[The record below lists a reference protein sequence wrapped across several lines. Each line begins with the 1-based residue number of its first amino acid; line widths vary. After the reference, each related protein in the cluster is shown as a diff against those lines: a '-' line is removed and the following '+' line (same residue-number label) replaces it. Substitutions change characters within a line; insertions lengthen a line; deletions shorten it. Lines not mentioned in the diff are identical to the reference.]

1 MRVKFKFILL
11 LPIVFS
17 NISCSSSDKIT
28 FQTDS
33 DTFETYYNDYYFMTD
48 NSVYSEEIA
57 LASHAMALATFNE
70 DEDYTNRSNYL
81 RDLWKKEGFDI
92 IWMSDSY
99 YRQPE
104 TDSIGY
110 GIAAKEVQLMGGK
123 FTLVAIAVRGG
134 NYDGEWA
141 SNVTLG
147 KEGNAQGFDEAS
159 NQVLSGLNDFLNNY
173 SISGNIKIWISGFS
187 RAAITSNMVAGKI
200 LNRLEEGEYLGN
212 NVSYRDRDIFAYCF
226 EPPMGV
232 YTSIEN
238 ARKSLYGGIHNLL
251 NYNDIVPLVAPVEWG
266 FTRYGVDH
274 YYPDR
279 LNDIFFDRSEREKL
293 LSMYQ
298 FTYGAHNFPK
308 YTVDEWEFF
317 DVGETIANEHNLPRE
332 SIHPSQGRFSR
343 AFIQE
348 FANVGVGSRQ
358 MWNQYVEYGIRE
370 LMATIFGLNPK
381 IDKIKIE
388 NLTKMIFEYDFIQTM
403 ILEIQQDQPSNFAS
417 DVRLLFLQAFNATE
431 ENMQDVSNLY
441 MNLYPF
447 LVMFGMA
454 FKNRKDV
461 LAQLFY
467 RDNAM
472 GLIIG
477 HIPSLSYAFLR
488 ACDSRFNGEGACQLN
503 DGNYYIL
510 RIDNPDEFSLM
521 EKQLKK
527 EVFTYKDGV
536 MESNCLSA
544 EKYADGHIDIY
555 LPKNGHYEYVTNG
568 GSLSLYNVDP
578 LEKETPI
585 NVSLPLL
592 GTIG

>member
-1 MRVKFKFILL
+1 
-11 LPIVFS
+11 
-17 NISCSSSDKIT
+17 
-28 FQTDS
+28 
-33 DTFETYYNDYYFMTD
+33 
-48 NSVYSEEIA
+48 
-57 LASHAMALATFNE
+57 
-70 DEDYTNRSNYL
+70 
-81 RDLWKKEGFDI
+81 
-92 IWMSDSY
+92 
-99 YRQPE
+99 
-104 TDSIGY
+104 
-110 GIAAKEVQLMGGK
+110 
-123 FTLVAIAVRGG
+123 
-134 NYDGEWA
+134 
-141 SNVTLG
+141 
-147 KEGNAQGFDEAS
+147 
-159 NQVLSGLNDFLNNY
+159 
-173 SISGNIKIWISGFS
+173 
-187 RAAITSNMVAGKI
+187 MVAGKI
-200 LNRLEEGEYLGN
+200 LNRLEEGEYLGKD
-212 NVSYRDRDIFAYCF
+212 VSYRENDIFAYCF

-232 YTSIEN
+232 YVSIEN
-238 ARKSLYGGIHNLL
+238 ARKSLYGGIHNII
-251 NYNDIVPLVAPVEWG
+251 NYNDIVPLVAPFEWG
-266 FTRYGVDH
+266 FTRYGTDH

-358 MWNQYVEYGIRE
+358 MWNQYVEYGIRD

-417 DVRLLFLQAFNATE
+417 DARLLFLQAFNATE

-488 ACDSRFNGEGACQLN
+488 ACDSRFNGDNACKLN
-503 DGNYYIL
+503 DGNYYTL
-510 RIDNPDEFSLM
+510 KLKNPTNFTLM

-527 EVFTYKDGV
+527 EVFSYKDGV
-536 MESNCLSA
+536 MESDCLAA
-544 EKYADGHIDIY
+544 EKYADGHLEIY
-555 LPKNGHYEYVTNG
+555 LPKNGQYEYIAEG
-568 GSLSLYNVDP
+568 GELTLFNVDP
-578 LEKETPI
+578 LEKETPVNI
-585 NVSLPLL
+585 VLPLE
-592 GTIG
+592 GSF

>member
-1 MRVKFKFILL
+1 MRVKFKFVLL

-28 FQTDS
+28 FQTDD
-33 DTFETYYNDYYFMTD
+33 DTFETYYNDYYFMND
-48 NSVYSEEIA
+48 NRVYSEEIA
-57 LASHAMALATFNE
+57 LASHAMALATFNG
-70 DEDYTNRSNYL
+70 DEDYTKRSNYL

-147 KEGNAQGFDEAS
+147 REGNAQGFDEAS

-173 SISGNIKIWISGFS
+173 SISGNIKIWISGYS

-200 LNRLEEGEYLGN
+200 LNRLEEGEYLGKD
-212 NVSYRDRDIFAYCF
+212 VSYRDRDIFAYCF

-232 YTSIEN
+232 YASINDGKKE
-238 ARKSLYGGIHNLL
+238 LYNGIHNLI
-251 NYNDIVPLVAPVEWG
+251 NYNDIVPLVAPIEWG

-279 LNDIFFDRSEREKL
+279 LNDIFFDKSEREKL

-317 DVGETIANEHNLPRE
+317 DVGEKLATEHNLPRE
-332 SIHPSQGRFSR
+332 SLHPSQGRFSR

-348 FANVGVGSRQ
+348 FAETGVESRD
-358 MWNQYVEYGIRE
+358 MWADMAEPGVRN
-370 LMATIFGLNPK
+370 LMATVMGLNPK

-403 ILEIQQDQPSNFAS
+403 ILEIQQDEPSKFAI
-417 DVRLLFLQAFNATE
+417 DARLLFLQIFNANE
-431 ENMQDVSNLY
+431 ENMEDVSELFL
-441 MNLYPF
+441 MNLFF
-447 LVMFGMA
+447 LVMFGRA
-454 FKNRKDV
+454 FTNRKDI

-477 HIPSLSYAFLR
+477 HIPALSYAFLR
-488 ACDSRFNGEGACQLN
+488 ACDSRFNGDNACKLN
-503 DGNYYIL
+503 DGNYYTL
-510 RIDNPDEFSLM
+510 KLKNPTNFALM

-527 EVFTYKDGV
+527 EVFSYKDGV
-536 MESNCLSA
+536 MESDCLAA
-544 EKYADGHIDIY
+544 EKYADGHLEIY
-555 LPKNGHYEYVTNG
+555 LPKNGQYEYIAEG
-568 GSLSLYNVDP
+568 GELTLFNVDP
-578 LEKETPI
+578 LEKETPLNI
-585 NVSLPLL
+585 VLPLE
-592 GTIG
+592 GSI